1 MYLITREME
10 NALPSFKSHVAAA
23 AYFKEQYGSDFV
35 FEYAEH
41 IGDMYCYFYALIVD
55 HGNYQKGRKL
65 LTKGQ
70 SIIGELSLQFINSY
84 QPVQIMED
92 GHIHIVY

>member
-1 MYLITREME
+1 MFLITRDME

-41 IGDMYCYFYALIVD
+41 IEDMYCYFYALVVD
-55 HGNYQKGRKL
+55 HGIYQKGRKL
-65 LTKGQ
+65 LTNGQ
-70 SIIGELSLQFINSY
+70 AITGELSLQFINSY
-84 QPVQIMED
+84 QSIQIMED